1 MLKLRCTP
9 FNFLVWNLLSRNRE
23 KKKKRKKT
31 KTFDLNLLKPSAY
44 KEMLLKRDQS
54 GREKLRRTSA
64 LPHQSPTGGKT
75 LLGELEEVD
84 TICLG

>member
-31 KTFDLNLLKPSAY
+31 KTFDLNLLKPSVSY

-54 GREKLRRTSA
+54 GREKWGGPVLFRTNRQPGAKLSWE
-64 LPHQSPTGGKT
+64 S
-75 LLGELEEVD
+75 
-84 TICLG
+84 